1 MQAAC
6 KLHAVLWVRVV
17 LVAMF
22 RQPCALAGFCRLA
35 ARGAERAAVGRLDVS
50 WRPRTRSSGRRTLFS
65 FIPPSVC
72 PHIPQVKANPVA
84 WLCMCP
90 YTLLRRLI
98 WRPAHEAFYCVV
110 WPFGW
115 SYYGRSARWYHMSQP
130 MELLVLVWGRLDTSR
145 DRSHIARTTFAPIL
159 VHSERLRFARPTP
172 QSLSVEDHVVYVLF
186 I

>member
-1 MQAAC
+1 M
-6 KLHAVLWVRVV
+6 
-17 LVAMF
+17 AMF

-115 SYYGRSARWYHMSQP
+115 SYYGRSGRWYHMSQP
-130 MELLVLVWGRLDTSR
+130 MELLVLVWGRLDS
-145 DRSHIARTTFAPIL
+145 SHIARTTFAPVL
-159 VHSERLRFARPTP
+159 VVVPLRTIAVCAAHPTIP
-172 QSLSVEDHVVYVLF
+172 VCRRSCSLCIVYMTLDGTEPPRT
-186 I
+186 